1 MLEAVVGD
9 AVPWR
14 PGHTV
19 QRLVPRGGTDLL
31 TLDQHSKRGFT
42 VAGEQRNNT
51 VVVVGRSL
59 PPWLARSLHRLAT
72 TKSRETSGR
81 ARDRS
86 RGGGGKE
93 PPRTL
98 AHTSIDP
105 SSSSSVAAVA
115 RVLRSARINTEYLP
129 DSAQARRR
137 RRRRGHARRRVCSR
151 ACARNARPRPSVR
164 SPARRPGEPQLLR
177 CGMTFPSSDVRPS
190 FASRRAKRHRRHC
203 CPDAFSAFTCQ
214 CGRRRRGP
222 SAFTDRSPTPDSA
235 AQRPRDEARAR
246 AGVDEGG
253 TMTCRGCRKLW
264 CKWKGMQRGR
274 ARVVRGSGKSLSPV
288 EKRSKVHA

>member
-1 MLEAVVGD
+1 MTNTQNGD
-9 AVPWR
+9 SRWR
-14 PGHTV
+14 GSNAT
-19 QRLVPRGGTDLL
+19 TLL
-31 TLDQHSKRGFT
+31 LLL
-42 VAGEQRNNT
+42 AA
-51 VVVVGRSL
+51 RSL
-59 PPWLARSLHRLAT
+59 ARLHRLAT

-86 RGGGGKE
+86 RGGGKE

-137 RRRRGHARRRVCSR
+137 RRRRRRRRARRRRVCSR

-177 CGMTFPSSDVRPS
+177 CGMTFPSSDVRRPRLGGPNS
-190 FASRRAKRHRRHC
+190 TAAAATTAALTHFLRSPASAAVAVVAVAAPQRLRTVLRHRIQPLNDRQTRRERGRGRGRHH
-203 CPDAFSAFTCQ
+203 DMS
-214 CGRRRRGP
+214 
-222 SAFTDRSPTPDSA
+222 
-235 AQRPRDEARAR
+235 
-246 AGVDEGG
+246 
-253 TMTCRGCRKLW
+253 GCRKLW

-274 ARVVRGSGKSLSPV
+274 TRVRGPGKSLSPV
-288 EKRSKVHA
+288 KKRWSKVRD